1 MDAKQAPTEIDV
13 LNRVIDQWNVARDD
27 WKAYR
32 EILCGAI
39 ADVEGVLARASGDFA
54 AATVP
59 HLGAMRTVKELRA
72 YHDERLAELAAHY
85 VKGDELEAAL
95 DLIRAAVER
104 ISAKYGVHPAA
115 PA

>member
-1 MDAKQAPTEIDV
+1 MDARQAQTEIDV

-27 WKAYR
+27 WKAHR

-39 ADVEGVLARASGDFA
+39 TDVEGVLARASGDFA

-72 YHDERLAELAAHY
+72 YHDERLAELAAHDA
-85 VKGDELEAAL
+85 KGDELEAAL
-95 DLIRAAVER
+95 DLIRAAMER
-104 ISAKYGVHPAA
+104 ISAKYGVPPAA